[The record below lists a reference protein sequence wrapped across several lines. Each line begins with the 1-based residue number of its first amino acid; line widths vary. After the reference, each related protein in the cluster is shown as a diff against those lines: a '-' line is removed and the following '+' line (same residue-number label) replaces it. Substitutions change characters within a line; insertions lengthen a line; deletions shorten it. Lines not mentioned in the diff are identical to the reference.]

1 MTLIESPNQT
11 VEWYTPQV
19 ALDFVA
25 EVFKG
30 YDRWKQTTPEDE
42 DEELE
47 RRERAK
53 AAREEAAI
61 DALED
66 DWED

>member
-1 MTLIESPNQT
+1 MRMKNYNGSLS
-11 VEWYTPQV
+11 
-19 ALDFVA
+19 
-25 EVFKG
+25 G

-66 DWED
+66 DYWEEP